1 MCKMKFYSL
10 EVTTN
15 EGENGKLRTT
25 YSRYKTIRFR
35 YNKRN
40 KTLKATLISHNGQK
54 KVIEKVNV
62 ESVEKYQD

>member
-1 MCKMKFYSL
+1 MWKKKLYSL

-15 EGENGKLRTT
+15 EGENRKLRTK
-25 YSRYKTIRFR
+25 YSGYKTIRFR

-40 KTLKATLISHNGQK
+40 KTLKATLIRHNGQK

-62 ESVEKYQD
+62 ELVEKYQD